1 MNTPSINSALPSGQ
15 KSANTTPISIAEASG
30 AGAAESKETFNDVL
44 AQDSLSSAQSTTASD
59 SEEKETDNPA
69 AVDDALDPVLAAQ
82 GQEKMLHNGAI
93 EEKNQPLLEALL
105 ASLPPYLAPMGMQ
118 QSVSS
123 SDAKH
128 DNASALSQ
136 NPSLTSVE
144 TSGRWSTVET
154 KVNFVTANAKETS
167 DSLIVRS
174 NPTPA
179 NPTNVPTTLIAQS
192 NLNHAPTGEGV
203 SALEKPF
210 TLTNDKDQWPQ
221 QLRTLLGERLK
232 LQIEKGTQ
240 HASIRL
246 DPPEM
251 GKIDISVSVN
261 AGKLQIQINASQGD
275 IYHMLQ
281 QSSDELRQNLTSVTT
296 HQVEVQISSGDKQQ
310 QQKQRALE
318 SGSHIS
324 AAGNM
329 TIEEEQSAGGDGTLL
344 ATV

>member
-1 MNTPSINSALPSGQ
+1 M
-15 KSANTTPISIAEASG
+15 
-30 AGAAESKETFNDVL
+30 
-44 AQDSLSSAQSTTASD
+44 
-59 SEEKETDNPA
+59 
-69 AVDDALDPVLAAQ
+69 
-82 GQEKMLHNGAI
+82 
-93 EEKNQPLLEALL
+93 
-105 ASLPPYLAPMGMQ
+105 PPYLAPMGMQ

-123 SDAKH
+123 SDAEH

-136 NPSLTSVE
+136 NPPLISVE
-144 TSGRWSTVET
+144 TPGRWSTAET
-154 KVNFVTANAKETS
+154 KVNLVTANAKETS

-192 NLNHAPTGEGV
+192 NLNHAPAGEGI

-310 QQKQRALE
+310 QQKQRTLE

>member
-1 MNTPSINSALPSGQ
+1 MSTPSINSALPSGQ

-44 AQDSLSSAQSTTASD
+44 AQDSLSSGQSTTASD
-59 SEEKETDNPA
+59 SEEKKTDNPA

-105 ASLPPYLAPMGMQ
+105 ASLPPSLAPMER

-123 SDAKH
+123 SDAEH

-136 NPSLTSVE
+136 NPSFTSVE
-144 TSGRWSTVET
+144 TSGRWPTAET

-167 DSLIVRS
+167 ESLIVRP
-174 NPTPA
+174 NPTPS
-179 NPTNVPTTLIAQS
+179 NPTNVPTTLIVQS
-192 NLNHAPTGEGV
+192 NLNHAPAGEGISV
-203 SALEKPF
+203 LEKPF

-232 LQIEKGTQ
+232 LQIENKTQ

-261 AGKLQIQINASQGD
+261 AGKLHIQINASQSD

-281 QSSDELRQNLTSVTT
+281 QSSDELRQDLTSAKTP
-296 HQVEVQISSGDKQQ
+296 QVEVQIFSGDKQQ
-310 QQKQRALE
+310 QQKQRTLE

-329 TIEEEQSAGGDGTLL
+329 TIEEEQSAAGDGTLL